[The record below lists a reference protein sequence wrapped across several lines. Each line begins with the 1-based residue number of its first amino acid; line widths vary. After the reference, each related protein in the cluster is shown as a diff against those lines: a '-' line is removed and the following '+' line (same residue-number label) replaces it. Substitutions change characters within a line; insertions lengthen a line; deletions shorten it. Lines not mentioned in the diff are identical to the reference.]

1 MARPELLD
9 RRPGW
14 PATLRLEPLAAEE
27 AESLVGDAVPVEVRA
42 RIVHAAGGNP
52 LFVTEMLA
60 LAGEESDVEVPAT
73 LRALLAARLDQLDGP
88 ERTVL
93 ERGAV
98 EGELFHRGTV
108 QALAPET
115 EVTPRLAA
123 LVKRDLVRPDQPQL
137 PREDAYRFR
146 HLLIRDAA
154 YEALPKATRAELHRR
169 FAEWLEEYG
178 QSLVEL
184 EEILGYHLEQSARYL
199 DELGRP
205 DSDLLFRAG
214 ESLKTAGHRARG
226 RGDTTAAA
234 RLFERAL
241 RLTRPHR
248 LDVHLELDLIEAIAE
263 PLRQADIATAAAE
276 RAVAAGDELGAL
288 ALRVV
293 AAGGRFERREG
304 SAEEFEQLVR
314 AALPRLEEVEDHQ
327 ALIAV
332 WGAAATLAIMRL
344 QYEEMAHAIE
354 QQIHHARAVGVYG
367 GFTFGLASPL
377 LWGPRPAS
385 EALQT
390 LDDIDPGT
398 QNPSTMGYRAVLLAM
413 LDRFDEA
420 RPLAQL
426 ANERMQEYGRGEEA
440 RWTWALIGEIAGD
453 NEEAAEEMGR
463 FCDFLEALGRNAELS
478 TFAPQL
484 ARYLCALGRYEEA
497 ASLAKKGQDLGDPN
511 DNVTQVT
518 WRQAQALVD
527 VHRGR
532 YADAEQVARE
542 AVEFDRAGDSTWEL
556 GTSYSI
562 LAEVLEA
569 AGRREDAVSAWQDAL
584 DCYDRKQVI
593 PVARRLRERL
603 DAMTDAVP

>member
-1 MARPELLD
+1 
-9 RRPGW
+9 
-14 PATLRLEPLAAEE
+14 
-27 AESLVGDAVPVEVRA
+27 
-42 RIVHAAGGNP
+42 
-52 LFVTEMLA
+52 
-60 LAGEESDVEVPAT
+60 
-73 LRALLAARLDQLDGP
+73 
-88 ERTVL
+88 
-93 ERGAV
+93 
-98 EGELFHRGTV
+98 
-108 QALAPET
+108 
-115 EVTPRLAA
+115 
-123 LVKRDLVRPDQPQL
+123 
-137 PREDAYRFR
+137 
-146 HLLIRDAA
+146 
-154 YEALPKATRAELHRR
+154 
-169 FAEWLEEYG
+169 
-178 QSLVEL
+178 
-184 EEILGYHLEQSARYL
+184 
-199 DELGRP
+199 
-205 DSDLLFRAG
+205 
-214 ESLKTAGHRARG
+214 
-226 RGDTTAAA
+226 
-234 RLFERAL
+234 
-241 RLTRPHR
+241 
-248 LDVHLELDLIEAIAE
+248 
-263 PLRQADIATAAAE
+263 
-276 RAVAAGDELGAL
+276 
-288 ALRVV
+288 
-293 AAGGRFERREG
+293 
-304 SAEEFEQLVR
+304 
-314 AALPRLEEVEDHQ
+314 
-327 ALIAV
+327 
-332 WGAAATLAIMRL
+332 MRL

-398 QNPSTMGYRAVLLAM
+398 QNPSNMGYRAVLLAM

-420 RPLAQL
+420 RALAQL

-440 RWTWALIGEIAGD
+440 RWTCALIGEIAGE

-463 FCDFLEALGRNAELS
+463 FCDHLETLGRNAELS

-527 VHRGR
+527 AHRGR
-532 YADAEQVARE
+532 YVDAEQVARE

-593 PVARRLRERL
+593 PVARRLRKRL
-603 DAMTDAVP
+603 SAMAGDAVP